1 LVSRRYIY
9 GAAVVVSAAAV
20 GSLSGRLAVFQL
32 LALTALVAVVAVD
45 SVLRM
50 DESVDLVD
58 GQPVLRSRVTH
69 YAQIA
74 KVEDSG
80 RLIRTASN
88 PFERALL
95 HRSGWSRMSVGELRG
110 LAGRVPEDWEESAA
124 GPETARR

>member
-1 LVSRRYIY
+1 LVRWSYLY
-9 GAAVVVSAAAV
+9 GAAAVVFAAAV
-20 GSLSGRLAVFQL
+20 GSLTGRLVVLQL
-32 LALTALVAVVAVD
+32 LALTALMAVVAVN
-45 SVLRM
+45 SFLRI

-58 GQPVLRSRVTH
+58 DRRVLRSRVTH

-95 HRSGWSRMSVGELRG
+95 HRAEWSRMSVGELRG
-110 LAGRVPEDWEESAA
+110 LAERVPEDWDEPSA
-124 GPETARR
+124 GPEKAKR

>member
-1 LVSRRYIY
+1 MVSRRYLY
-9 GAAVVVSAAAV
+9 GAAAIVSAAAV
-20 GSLSGRLAVFQL
+20 GSLTGRLLVLQF
-32 LALTALVAVVAVD
+32 LALTALVAVVAVY
-45 SVLRM
+45 SLLRM
-50 DESVDLVD
+50 DESVDFVG

-95 HRSGWSRMSVGELRG
+95 HRQGWSRISVGELRG
-110 LAGRVPEDWEESAA
+110 LAERVPEDWEEPAA
-124 GPETARR
+124 GSEKADR